1 MFCPKCATQ
10 NVDGASFCRSCGA
23 NISLIPHALSG
34 KLPTETADNYRDHD
48 WRDDLRKRR
57 RNRPPSI
64 DAGIR
69 SLVGGIAFIV
79 VSILVAM
86 YSPGGWTWWYWLLIP
101 ASTFIGRGISELV
114 RAKQAGKIVAG
125 RHDGVPLPPASDFPP
140 NTYFPRG
147 QQGESGAPRTAELMP
162 PAPSVTEGTTRHL
175 GAEAPTRTFDSLE
188 GREKPS

>member
-34 KLPTETADNYRDHD
+34 QLPTARPDDDRDHD
-48 WRDDLRKRR
+48 WRDDWRKRR

-114 RAKQAGKIVAG
+114 RAKQAGAVGAA
-125 RHDGVPLPPASDFPP
+125 RQSPQLQSP
-140 NTYFPRG
+140 NPIQIPQPR
-147 QQGESGAPRTAELMP
+147 STNELMP

-175 GAEAPTRTFDSLE
+175 GAEARTRTFDSL
-188 GREKPS
+188 GSGDKPS